1 MQGSAFVIIDNG
13 QANTGSLSGSPLPGV
28 LCMVQLSDSKH
39 FSVAV
44 APAPSN
50 QWQKIVLNVRGKGIM
65 KVKLSWVIP

>member
-1 MQGSAFVIIDNG
+1 
-13 QANTGSLSGSPLPGV
+13 
-28 LCMVQLSDSKH
+28 MVQLSDPKH

-50 QWQKIVLNVRGKGIM
+50 QWRKIVLNVHGKGEM